1 MQLTFDLIQIKE
13 YLITSQ
19 RTLESESTPNTLH
32 NQPTHCLILSSLF
45 NLFSYHYGERH
56 PMKPARLTLTNS
68 LVMGYGLHKYMDV
81 YTPRPATRDELE
93 MFHDSEYVD
102 FLSR

>member
-1 MQLTFDLIQIKE
+1 
-13 YLITSQ
+13 
-19 RTLESESTPNTLH
+19 
-32 NQPTHCLILSSLF
+32 
-45 NLFSYHYGERH
+45 
-56 PMKPARLTLTNS
+56 MKPARLTLTNS